1 MKAESDSRLVI
12 APNWIGD
19 SVMAIPFLRAL
30 KRRFPEDRLVVLA
43 PRGPAAILR
52 AEASVDAV
60 RIRQGL
66 LADAA
71 ALRRERLREAWLLPN
86 SFRAALAAFLAGV
99 PERIGYAT
107 DRRERLLT
115 HAVLP
120 PSPTGHQLRDY
131 DRLLRSRDVEPNFD
145 PPRLTLP
152 DGARRRA
159 LEVIE
164 RAGLSVSRLALLAPG
179 AAFGPTK
186 LWPAA
191 RFGQLA
197 DRLRDQGFDCGCAI
211 GPDERDLAARVS
223 AAARVPVPDL
233 SSDLDPVELA
243 ALIARARVLISND
256 SGPAH
261 LAGAVETPAVVF
273 FGPTDPGR
281 TAPVG
286 SRSRVL
292 DRYVFCSPCFLKE
305 CPYGHECMKE
315 IGVEDVVRVIE
326 EVLA

>member
-1 MKAESDSRLVI
+1 MTSRVVI

-30 KRRFPEDRLVVLA
+30 KRRFPGDRLVVLA
-43 PRGPAAILR
+43 PRGPGAILR
-52 AEASVDAV
+52 AEGSVDEV
-60 RIRQGL
+60 RIREGL
-66 LADAA
+66 LADTS
-71 ALRRERLREAWLLPN
+71 ALRRERPQEAWLLPN
-86 SFRAALAAFLAGV
+86 SFRAALVVFLAGV

-120 PSPTGHQLRDY
+120 PPETEHQLRDY
-131 DRLLRSRDVEPNFD
+131 DRLLRSRNVEPDFD
-145 PPRLTLP
+145 PPRLTFP
-152 DGARRRA
+152 DDARRRA
-159 LEVIE
+159 LEAIE
-164 RAGLSVSRLALLAPG
+164 RAGLAASRLALLAPG

-186 LWPAA
+186 LWPAS

-211 GPDERDLAARVS
+211 GPDEKDLAARVS
-223 AAARVPVPDL
+223 AAARAAVPDL
-233 SSDLDPVELA
+233 SSALDPVELA
-243 ALIARARVLISND
+243 ALIAYARVLVSND

-261 LAGAVETPAVVF
+261 LAGAVGTPAVVF

-286 SRSRVL
+286 SQSRVI
-292 DRYVFCSPCFLKE
+292 DRYVFCSPCFLKK

-315 IGVEDVVRVIE
+315 ITVEDAMRAVKELVG
-326 EVLA
+326 

>member
-1 MKAESDSRLVI
+1 
-12 APNWIGD
+12 
-19 SVMAIPFLRAL
+19 MAIPFLRAL
-30 KRRFPEDRLVVLA
+30 KRRFPGDRLIVLA

-52 AEASVDAV
+52 AEGSADDV
-60 RIRQGL
+60 RIREGL
-66 LADAA
+66 LVDAA
-71 ALRRERLREAWLLPN
+71 ALRREKPHEAWLLPN
-86 SFRAALAAFLAGV
+86 SFRAALVVFLAGI

-120 PSPTGHQLRDY
+120 PPETEHQLRDY
-131 DRLLRSRDVEPNFD
+131 DRLLRSRNVEPDFD
-145 PPRLTLP
+145 APRLTLP
-152 DGARRRA
+152 EDARRRA
-159 LEVIE
+159 LEAIE
-164 RAGLSVSRLALLAPG
+164 RAGLATSRLALLAPG

-186 LWPAA
+186 QWPAS

-211 GPDERDLAARVS
+211 GPDEKDLAARVS
-223 AAARVPVPDL
+223 AAARAAVPDL
-233 SSDLDPVELA
+233 SSALDPVELA
-243 ALIARARVLISND
+243 ALIAHARVLVSND

-261 LAGAVETPAVVF
+261 LAGAVGTPAVVF

-286 SRSRVL
+286 SQSRVL
-292 DRYVFCSPCFLKE
+292 DRYVFCSPCFLKR

-315 IGVEDVVRVIE
+315 IEVEEAARAVE
-326 EVLA
+326 KLLSASSN